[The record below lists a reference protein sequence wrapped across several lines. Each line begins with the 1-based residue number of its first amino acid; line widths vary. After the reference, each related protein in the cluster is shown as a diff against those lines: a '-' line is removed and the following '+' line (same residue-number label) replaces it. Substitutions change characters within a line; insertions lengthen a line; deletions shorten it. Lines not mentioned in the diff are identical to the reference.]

1 MKDFKHLKYL
11 SATKSMKAI
20 NQLSPAAYPGNHCP
34 MHTSLAIATRI
45 KGVSTLVIGA
55 SECGYYSRGLPE
67 SSDYK
72 EDAIHWSYLLDENE
86 VIFGCRQGIVDAV
99 KEMDKEGAKV
109 ILLISTCVPEVIGED
124 LEGIVFEVEKQVSA
138 KVLSVGLGNFKC
150 GSQQPGFWRTLLAF
164 SSLISERPQ
173 KKNVINIMGRSKK
186 EEHIP
191 KSMLI
196 NILEENYEIRYL
208 APDSS
213 IDDFKL
219 ANEAVVNI
227 VLSPFLEPLAEF
239 LENEYNIPYFQAHST
254 YEVEEIKDMYEK
266 LFGILEVE
274 VDSRLLENYELAKE
288 LQTEVIELVK
298 GVTYV
303 GAKIMGSQPLP
314 LHRYLSKIGMN
325 PLMVHIEDFY
335 PSDKV
340 WREKLLEENQDPIL
354 CMMVNDN
361 SDREY
366 ILSLEP
372 ELIIGDW
379 AGRIEFREKTI
390 QVVDIY
396 GQCGFELTIKL
407 LNKLKMAK
415 KG

>member
-1 MKDFKHLKYL
+1 MRDFKHLKYL

-55 SECGYYSRGLPE
+55 SECGYYSRGLAE
-67 SSDYK
+67 SSEYK
-72 EDAIHWSYLLDENE
+72 DEAIHWTYLLDENE
-86 VIFGCRQGIVDAV
+86 VIFGCRQGIIDSI

-109 ILLISTCVPEVIGED
+109 ILLISTCVPEVVGED
-124 LEGIVFEVEKQVSA
+124 LEGIVFEVENQVDA

-164 SSLISERPQ
+164 GSLTSKRTQ
-173 KKNVINIMGRSKK
+173 KNNVINILGRSKK

-191 KSMLI
+191 KPMI
-196 NILEENYEIRYL
+196 IDILEEKYEIRYL
-208 APDSS
+208 APNSS
-213 IDDFKL
+213 IEDFEL
-219 ANEAVVNI
+219 SNEAVVNI
-227 VLSPFLEPLAEF
+227 VLSPFLDPLAQF
-239 LENEYNIPYFQAHST
+239 LKDEYNIPYFSVHST
-254 YEVEEIKDMYEK
+254 YAVEEVKDMYER
-266 LFGILEVE
+266 LFETLGKE
-274 VDSRLLENYELAKE
+274 VDGRLLENYEVAKTLE
-288 LQTEVIELVK
+288 NEVSEVVK

-303 GAKIMGSQPLP
+303 GAKIMGIQPLP
-314 LHRYLSKIGMN
+314 LHRYLSKIGMS
-325 PLMVHIEDFY
+325 PLMIHVEDFY
-335 PSDKV
+335 PSDKI
-340 WREKLLEENQDPIL
+340 WREKILEENQDPIL

-366 ILSLEP
+366 ILSLAP
-372 ELIIGDW
+372 DLVVGDW
-379 AGRIEFREKTI
+379 VGRMEFREKTV
-390 QVVDIY
+390 QVIDIY

-407 LNKLKMAK
+407 LNKLKVAK